1 MACKR
6 ASRESW
12 TPTHPPSPPGEGV
25 ATSSSDQDEE
35 RMLEDIGESSESASD
50 DGLSELED
58 GCSLSE
64 DSSEDGL
71 SEDGCSLSEDSSEDG
86 LCVTVWKV
94 EDATSLLHLVCVV

>member
-12 TPTHPPSPPGEGV
+12 TFAGPPSPPGEGV
-25 ATSSSDQDEE
+25 ATSSDDQDEE

-58 GCSLSE
+58 GYSLSE